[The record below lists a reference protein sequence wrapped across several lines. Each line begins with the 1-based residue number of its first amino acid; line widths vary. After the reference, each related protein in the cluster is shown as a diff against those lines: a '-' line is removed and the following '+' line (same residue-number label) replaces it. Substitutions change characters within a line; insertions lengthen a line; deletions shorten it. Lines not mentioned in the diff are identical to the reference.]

1 MEVLNEVGKEDGA
14 MEGSGVHTVSCELNE
29 VEFSIETGRFARLAD
44 GAVMVRQG
52 GTMVLVTAVSG
63 NELDLDFLPLT
74 VDYREQMGA
83 AGKIPGGFFK
93 REAKPSDK
101 EILSA
106 RLIDRPCR
114 PMFPKGWRKETQV
127 IATVFS
133 HDQEFDADVLAA
145 TGASA
150 ALMLSSIPFNGPI
163 SEVRIGRVEGE
174 WIVNPRVSQLEYSD
188 FDMVV
193 AGTDESIVMVEGSYA
208 EVSEDDFVAA
218 LEFAHHH
225 IRRLNALQRELVAR
239 AGKEKQEYQELAYP
253 EALVSEVQQR
263 AKSRIEAF
271 FAQPTTKAERSAFRK
286 ELKAELVEYLQTVV
300 SEHPEYE
307 DVAIERLVGA
317 VLSELEREVMRRRI
331 LEEGIRVDGRKLDE
345 IRPISIE
352 VGLLPRTHGSALFT
366 RGETQSLATATLGT
380 KFDEQ
385 VIEGLLPTYTRRFML
400 HYNFPPYSTN
410 EVRRMG
416 ATSRREI
423 GHGYL
428 AERALEHVIPPEE
441 EFPYTIRVVSDI
453 LMSNGSSSMATV
465 CSGSLALMDAGVPIR
480 KPVSGIAMGLIMAED
495 GRYAVLS
502 DILGDED
509 MLGDMDFKVAGT
521 RDGITACQMD
531 IKVQGISYEII
542 RKALEQAKRGRLFI
556 LEKMN
561 AVLEKPRPELSP
573 YAPRI
578 WRVPIP
584 PEMIGAVIG
593 PGGSTIRSIAED
605 TGTEIFIEQE
615 GIALIYAP
623 NEDAARKAEAI
634 IKELVKKPEVGEV
647 YEGVVREIREGL
659 GALVEF
665 LPNKVGLLHISQIDY
680 RRIQNVGDVLAV
692 GDKVKV
698 KLIAVQDGKYRLS
711 RKELLPPPT
720 QTSQRG
726 GHKASR
732 HGSAPQRSSRHHPR
746 SEQKPRGNK
755 RDLPF

>member
-1 MEVLNEVGKEDGA
+1 MN
-14 MEGSGVHTVSCELNE
+14 SGEIFTVSTELNG
-29 VEFSIETGRFARLAD
+29 VEFSIETGRYARLAD
-44 GAVMVRQG
+44 AAVMVRQG

-63 NELDLDFLPLT
+63 EELDLDFLPLT
-74 VDYREQMGA
+74 VDYREQTAA

-106 RLIDRPCR
+106 RLIDRACR
-114 PMFPKGWRKETQV
+114 PMFPKGWKKETQV

-150 ALMLSSIPFNGPI
+150 ALMISSIPFNGPI

-174 WIVNPRVSQLEYSD
+174 WIINPRVSQLEFSD

-193 AGTDESIVMVEGSYA
+193 AGTDDSIVMVEGSYS
-208 EVSEDDFVAA
+208 EVSEDDFIQA
-218 LEFAHHH
+218 LEFAHQY
-225 IRRLNALQRELVAR
+225 IRRLNALQRELVEKVGKVKQIAEEETYPEVLIQHIEPLAR
-239 AGKEKQEYQELAYP
+239 A
-253 EALVSEVQQR
+253 
-263 AKSRIEAF
+263 RIIEF
-271 FAQPTTKAERSAFRK
+271 LSKPSSKAERSEFRK
-286 ELKAELVEYLQTVV
+286 SLKKEIGESLQQFLQEHTVPEAEGLNLEKFV
-300 SEHPEYE
+300 SA
-307 DVAIERLVGA
+307 VIGA
-317 VLSELEREVMRRRI
+317 VEREEMRKQI
-331 LEEGIRVDGRKLDE
+331 LENGRRVDGRKLDE

-385 VIEGLLPTYTRRFML
+385 IIEGLLPTYTRRFML

-410 EVRRMG
+410 EVRRLG
-416 ATSRREI
+416 STSRREI

-428 AERALEHVIPPEE
+428 AERALEHVIPTED

-465 CSGSLALMDAGVPIR
+465 CSASLALMDAGVPIR
-480 KPVSGIAMGLIMAED
+480 KAVSGIAMGLIMDEN

-521 RDGITACQMD
+521 ADGITACQMD
-531 IKVQGISYEII
+531 IKVPGISYEIV
-542 RKALEQAKRGRLFI
+542 RQALEQARQGRLFI

-561 AVLEKPRPELSP
+561 QVLDKPRPSLSP

-578 WRVPIP
+578 WQVPVP
-584 PEMIGAVIG
+584 QEMIGAVIG
-593 PGGSTIRSIAED
+593 PGGSTIRSIAEES
-605 TGTEIFIEQE
+605 GAEIFIEQE
-615 GIALIYAP
+615 GVALIYAP
-623 NEDAARKAEAI
+623 NEEAARKAEER
-634 IKELVKKPEVGEV
+634 IKELTKKPEIGEV

-665 LPNKVGLLHISQIDY
+665 LPNKIGLLHISQIDY
-680 RRIQNVGDVLAV
+680 RRIQNVSDVLSV
-692 GDKVKV
+692 GEKVKV
-698 KLIAVQDGKYRLS
+698 KLIDIQDGKYRLS
-711 RKELLPPPT
+711 RKELLPPPQPQSRESQQQRPQGKDRQQAAHRSRSRPPQQT
-720 QTSQRG
+720 QQRKG
-726 GHKASR
+726 PA
-732 HGSAPQRSSRHHPR
+732 
-746 SEQKPRGNK
+746 
-755 RDLPF
+755 DLPF

>member
-1 MEVLNEVGKEDGA
+1 MEDV
-14 MEGSGVHTVSCELNE
+14 SVHTVSCELNE
-29 VEFSIETGRFARLAD
+29 VEFSVETGRFARLAD

-63 NELDLDFLPLT
+63 NEMDLDFLPLT

-193 AGTDESIVMVEGSYA
+193 AGTDDSIVMVEGSYS
-208 EVSEDDFVAA
+208 EVSEEDFVTA

-225 IRRLNALQRELVAR
+225 IRRLNALQRELVAK
-239 AGKEKQEYQELAYP
+239 AGKAKQEFTEPAYP
-253 EALVSEVQQR
+253 EALIAE
-263 AKSRIEAF
+263 IEQ
-271 FAQPTTKAERSAFRK
+271 FARPQIQEFLSKPTTKSERSEFRTQLK
-286 ELKAELVEYLQTVV
+286 QSIEEHLQPIVTENPEYVELNLSRIISTVV
-300 SEHPEYE
+300 SE
-307 DVAIERLVGA
+307 IERQ
-317 VLSELEREVMRRRI
+317 EMRKKI
-331 LEEGIRVDGRKLDE
+331 LDEGIRIDGRRLDE
-345 IRPISIE
+345 IRPITIE

-366 RGETQSLATATLGT
+366 RGETQSLATTTLGT

-480 KPVSGIAMGLIMAED
+480 KPVSGIAMGLIIEED

-521 RDGITACQMD
+521 ADGITACQMD
-531 IKVQGISYEII
+531 IKVQGISYDII
-542 RKALEQAKRGRLFI
+542 RKALEQARQGRLFI

-561 AVLEKPRPELSP
+561 AVLAKPRPELSP

-578 WRVPIP
+578 WRVPVP

-593 PGGSTIRSIAED
+593 PGGSTIRAIAED

-615 GIALIYAP
+615 GVALIYAP
-623 NEDAARKAEAI
+623 NEEAAKKAEAI
-634 IKELVKKPEVGEV
+634 IKDLTKKPEVGEV

-680 RRIQNVGDVLAV
+680 RRIHNVGDVLAV

-711 RKELLPPPT
+711 RKELLPPPE
-720 QTSQRG
+720 QQHRGGRSQRG
-726 GHKASR
+726 NPPR
-732 HGSAPQRSSRHHPR
+732 PRQQRSTEHR
-746 SEQKPRGNK
+746 KPRGNK
-755 RDLPF
+755 PNLPF